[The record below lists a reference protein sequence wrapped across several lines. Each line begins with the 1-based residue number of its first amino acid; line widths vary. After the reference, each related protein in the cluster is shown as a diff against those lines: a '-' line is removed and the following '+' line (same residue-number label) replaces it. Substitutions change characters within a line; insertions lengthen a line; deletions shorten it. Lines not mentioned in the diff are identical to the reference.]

1 MEGRFAKNL
10 VFVLTD
16 CKDPAQDAEFNEWY
30 DNTHLPDVLSSGLLR
45 NPVRFVRAADTPGD
59 QEPRYL
65 ATWESDSET
74 PGELLRQLI
83 EMGKGLLDR
92 GRVHPS
98 LRLKYMGM
106 LRYIDGGFWS
116 RSQGH
121 EVAGAMVV
129 SSNCTDPAREDEFND
144 WYSNIH
150 LPDILST
157 GAFHTDYRY
166 EDINPQESVGK
177 YWAIYET
184 DIDPVRAAEILDARR
199 EWFVA
204 NNRRTDTI
212 DPVRRS
218 LYRRIYPPAKSGAD
232 AEAGK

>member
-1 MEGRFAKNL
+1 MDGRFAKNL
-10 VFVLTD
+10 LYVLTS
-16 CKDPAQDAEFNEWY
+16 CKDPAEDAEFNEWY
-30 DNTHLPDVLSSGLLR
+30 DNTHLLDVLSSGLLR
-45 NPVRFVRAADTPGD
+45 NPVRFVRATDAAEDR
-59 QEPRYL
+59 EPRYL
-65 ATWESDSET
+65 ATWESDTET
-74 PGELLRQLI
+74 PDRLLQEVRELGQSLLRQ
-83 EMGKGLLDR
+83 

-98 LRLKYMGM
+98 LRLKHMGM
-106 LRYIDGGFWS
+106 LRRIDGGFWS
-116 RSQGH
+116 RRHGQ
-121 EVAGAMVV
+121 EVAGVMVV

-184 DIDPVRAAEILDARR
+184 DIDPVRAAETLDARR

-218 LYRRIYPPAKSGAD
+218 LYRRIYPPARSGAD

>member
-1 MEGRFAKNL
+1 MDGRFAKNL
-10 VFVLTD
+10 LYVLTS
-16 CKDPAQDAEFNEWY
+16 CKDPAEDAEFNEWY
-30 DNTHLPDVLSSGLLR
+30 DNTHLLDVLSSGLLR
-45 NPVRFVRAADTPGD
+45 NPVRFVRATDAAEDR
-59 QEPRYL
+59 EPRYL
-65 ATWESDSET
+65 ATWESDTET
-74 PGELLRQLI
+74 PDRLLQEVRELGQSLLRQ
-83 EMGKGLLDR
+83 

-98 LRLKYMGM
+98 LRLKHMGM
-106 LRYIDGGFWS
+106 LRRIDGGFWS
-116 RSQGH
+116 RRHGQ
-121 EVAGAMVV
+121 EVAGVMVV

-218 LYRRIYPPAKSGAD
+218 LFRRIYSQA
-232 AEAGK
+232 

>member
-1 MEGRFAKNL
+1 MDGRFAKNL
-10 VFVLTD
+10 LYVLTS
-16 CKDPAQDAEFNEWY
+16 CKDPAEDAEFNEWY
-30 DNTHLPDVLSSGLLR
+30 DNTHLLDVLSSGLLR
-45 NPVRFVRAADTPGD
+45 NPVRFVRATDAAEDR
-59 QEPRYL
+59 EPRYL
-65 ATWESDSET
+65 ATWESDTET
-74 PGELLRQLI
+74 PDRLLQEVRELGQSLLRQ
-83 EMGKGLLDR
+83 

-98 LRLKYMGM
+98 LRLKHMGM
-106 LRYIDGGFWS
+106 LRRIDGGFWS
-116 RSQGH
+116 RRHGQ
-121 EVAGAMVV
+121 EVAGVMVV

-184 DIDPVRAAEILDARR
+184 DIDPVRAAETLDARR

-218 LYRRIYPPAKSGAD
+218 LFRRIYPQA
-232 AEAGK
+232 

>member
-1 MEGRFAKNL
+1 MDGRFAKNL
-10 VFVLTD
+10 LYVLTS
-16 CKDPAQDAEFNEWY
+16 CKDPAQDAEFNDWY
-30 DNTHLPDVLSSGLLR
+30 DGTHVPDVLASGLLR
-45 NPVRFVRAADTPGD
+45 NPLRFARAAVSPED

-65 ATWESDSET
+65 ATWESDGDA
-74 PGELLRQLI
+74 PAELLREVRELGQA
-83 EMGKGLLDR
+83 LLQQ

-98 LRLKYMGM
+98 LRLKHMGM
-106 LRYIDGGFWS
+106 LRRIDGGFWS
-116 RSQGH
+116 RRDGQ
-121 EVAGAMVV
+121 EVAGVMVV

-166 EDINPQESVGK
+166 EDIDPSEQVGK

-212 DPVRRS
+212 APVRRS
-218 LYRRIYPPAKSGAD
+218 LFRRIHPRA
-232 AEAGK
+232 

>member
-1 MEGRFAKNL
+1 MDGRFAKNL
-10 VFVLTD
+10 LYVLTS
-16 CKDPAQDAEFNEWY
+16 CKDPAEDAEFNEWY

-45 NPVRFVRAADTPGD
+45 NPVRFARATDAAEDR
-59 QEPRYL
+59 EPRYL
-65 ATWESDSET
+65 ATWESDTET
-74 PGELLRQLI
+74 PDRLLQEVT
-83 EMGKGLLDR
+83 EMGQGLLQR

-98 LRLKYMGM
+98 LRLKHMGM
-106 LRYIDGGFWS
+106 LRRIDGGFWS
-116 RSQGH
+116 RRHGQ
-121 EVAGAMVV
+121 EVAGVMVV

-144 WYSNIH
+144 WYSNTH

-166 EDINPQESVGK
+166 EDINPSESVGK

-218 LYRRIYPPAKSGAD
+218 LFRRIYPQA
-232 AEAGK
+232 

>member
-1 MEGRFAKNL
+1 MDGRFAKNL
-10 VFVLTD
+10 LYVLTS
-16 CKDPAQDAEFNEWY
+16 CKDPAEDAEFNEWY

-45 NPVRFVRAADTPGD
+45 NPVRFVRATDAAEDR
-59 QEPRYL
+59 EPRYL
-65 ATWESDSET
+65 ATWESDTET
-74 PGELLRQLI
+74 PDRLLQEVTELGQS
-83 EMGKGLLDR
+83 LLQR

-98 LRLKYMGM
+98 LRLKHMGM
-106 LRYIDGGFWS
+106 LRRIDGGFWS
-116 RSQGH
+116 RRHGQ
-121 EVAGAMVV
+121 EVAGVMVV

-218 LYRRIYPPAKSGAD
+218 LFRRIYPQA
-232 AEAGK
+232 